1 MAILPSRVAGSI
13 GVANCMPT
21 PKRPALCSPFAG
33 TVDATAGRPTVVND
47 EVRSS
52 EVSPPRAPRSPFST
66 DTTYLDDSPSR
77 TVGLKVATVTS
88 SFQLIRPGTA
98 APVRSRTAMPPAA
111 ERSIDWLKAMATSWF
126 GLANCVFS
134 SGVIDATAGVTVLN
148 DQRKSSASAPSAAEA
163 RPFATPRRYVAFG
176 SRSLGMKR

>member
-1 MAILPSRVAGSI
+1 MYCVDGLRFTFTLRPCGKVDTRPSRSSLLKPEMAILPSRVAGSI

-21 PKRPALCSPFAG
+21 PKRPALCWPFAG

-98 APVRSRTAMPPAA
+98 APVRSRTAMPPAT
-111 ERSIDWLKAMATSWF
+111 ERSIDWLKVIATS
-126 GLANCVFS
+126 
-134 SGVIDATAGVTVLN
+134 
-148 DQRKSSASAPSAAEA
+148 
-163 RPFATPRRYVAFG
+163 
-176 SRSLGMKR
+176 